1 MILGNNSK
9 TYELFPDG
17 PEKDISDEIPFQIPT
32 SWEWARLE
40 NLGNSNLGKT
50 LDKAKNTGES
60 HPYLCSIN
68 VYWNGI
74 SLDTLKQALFEPE
87 ELTKYSVE
95 RGDLLICE
103 GGDVGR
109 AAVWEESIPMCY
121 QNALHR
127 VRFYCSFNPYF
138 VKLLLEIYKA
148 DGTVDEMSKGM
159 TIKHLVQSAL
169 KKMLVPVPP
178 LEGQHRIVEKL
189 DALLKLV

>member
-1 MILGNNSK
+1 M
-9 TYELFPDG
+9 
-17 PEKDISDEIPFQIPT
+17 EKDISDDIPFEIPT
-32 SWEWARLE
+32 SWEWALLE

-50 LDKAKNTGES
+50 LDKAKNTGEP

-74 SLDTLKQALFEPE
+74 FLDTLKQALFEPE

-95 RGDLLICE
+95 KGDLLICE

-127 VRFYCSFNPYF
+127 VRFYCGFNPYF
-138 VKLLLEIYKA
+138 VKHLLEVYKA

-159 TIKHLVQSAL
+159 TIKHLVQGAL

-178 LEGQHRIVEKL
+178 LEEQHRIVEKL
-189 DALLKLV
+189 GALLKLV

>member
-1 MILGNNSK
+1 M
-9 TYELFPDG
+9 
-17 PEKDISDEIPFQIPT
+17 
-32 SWEWARLE
+32 
-40 NLGNSNLGKT
+40 
-50 LDKAKNTGES
+50 
-60 HPYLCSIN
+60 
-68 VYWNGI
+68 
-74 SLDTLKQALFEPE
+74 DTLKKALFEPE

-109 AAVWEESIPMCY
+109 AAVWEECIPMCY

-138 VKLLLEIYKA
+138 VKALLEAYKG

-159 TIKHLVQSAL
+159 TIKHLVQGSL

-178 LEGQHRIVEKL
+178 LEEQHRIVDKL
-189 DALLKLV
+189 DALLN